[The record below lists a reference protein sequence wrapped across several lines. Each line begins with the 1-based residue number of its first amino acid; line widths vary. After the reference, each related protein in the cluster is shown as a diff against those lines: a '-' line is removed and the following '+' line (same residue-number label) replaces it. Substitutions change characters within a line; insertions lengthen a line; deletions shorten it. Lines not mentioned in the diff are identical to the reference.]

1 MPGVRRPRAVAT
13 VGVLAAVTFGI
24 WSGVRPAA
32 AWAGS
37 APTIGPV
44 QISALGR
51 PGLCWE
57 AGGNGSA
64 VTLEHCDAA
73 VQGQQ
78 WSLTGNGVVMNGN
91 GYCLEAQGQPAGQ
104 ALYIDFAGQCAG
116 VGPGLSGQVWHYRAG
131 RLASTGAGTGA
142 GACAA
147 AGPLW
152 PGTEIVRRAC
162 PRGGPRWSMGY
173 SSVTLAPS
181 AGSRAAGGGAAG
193 GMFSASVTV
202 ANAASAQTAYGVT
215 VILSLSPHPAAG
227 LRVTGLRVTGGGA
240 GWSCDVWSLTCTGT
254 LSSGTSRR
262 ITIAGRLPA
271 ASRPGDSYTVRAR
284 ASVAETSQRPGTTRT
299 STSLT
304 VAVHAAAPAAPSA
317 SAAPGASAAP
327 AGRSPLPIA
336 AVIATLLLGG
346 GTLLIV
352 TRRTRPPARHSL
364 PR

>member
-1 MPGVRRPRAVAT
+1 MPGIRRLSAVAT
-13 VGVLAAVTFGI
+13 VGVLAVVTFGI

-116 VGPGLSGQVWHYRAG
+116 AGQGLSGQVWRYQAG
-131 RLASTGAGTGA
+131 QLASTGTGA
-142 GACAA
+142 CAAA

-152 PGTEIVRRAC
+152 RGTEIVRRAC
-162 PRGGPRWSMGY
+162 PRGAPRWSIGY
-173 SSVTLAPS
+173 SSVALAPS
-181 AGSRAAGGGAAG
+181 TGGRAAGSRAVA

-202 ANAASAQTAYGVT
+202 TNAASAQTAYGVT
-215 VILSLSPHPAAG
+215 VTLSLPPYPAAG
-227 LRVTGLRVTGGGA
+227 PRITGLHAAGPRVTGGGA
-240 GWSCDVWSLTCTGT
+240 GWSCDVRSLTCTGT
-254 LSSGTSRR
+254 LPSGAFSR
-262 ITIAGRLPA
+262 IAVAGRLPA
-271 ASRPGDSYTVRAR
+271 GSRPGDSYTVRAR
-284 ASVAETSQRPGTTRT
+284 ASVTETSQRPGTTRT
-299 STSLT
+299 TTSLT
-304 VAVHAAAPAAPSA
+304 VAVHAAAPGT
-317 SAAPGASAAP
+317 PGASTAP
-327 AGRSPLPIA
+327 AARSPLPLTAIIA
-336 AVIATLLLGG
+336 AALLLGG
-346 GTLLIV
+346 GILLV
-352 TRRTRPPARHSL
+352 ATRRTRPPARHSL

>member
-1 MPGVRRPRAVAT
+1 MPGIRRLSAVAT
-13 VGVLAAVTFGI
+13 VGVLAVVTFGI

-116 VGPGLSGQVWHYRAG
+116 AGQGLSGQVWRYQAG
-131 RLASTGAGTGA
+131 QLASTGTGA
-142 GACAA
+142 CAAA

-162 PRGGPRWSMGY
+162 PPGAPRWNPAVGGIQPDRDRRAPARRLPPRRLLHRPRPRLGNGDLPASRYHPHHHVPHRRRARGRARHARRLHRSGGPVPAAADGHHRCRPPPRRRNPAGRNPPH
-173 SSVTLAPS
+173 TPPRPPQPAPLTPAPLRPRLAPH
-181 AGSRAAGGGAAG
+181 
-193 GMFSASVTV
+193 
-202 ANAASAQTAYGVT
+202 Q
-215 VILSLSPHPAAG
+215 PHPARAPQRALVPQRG
-227 LRVTGLRVTGGGA
+227 QARARPAGGA
-240 GWSCDVWSLTCTGT
+240 
-254 LSSGTSRR
+254 
-262 ITIAGRLPA
+262 
-271 ASRPGDSYTVRAR
+271 SYR
-284 ASVAETSQRPGTTRT
+284 G
-299 STSLT
+299 
-304 VAVHAAAPAAPSA
+304 
-317 SAAPGASAAP
+317 
-327 AGRSPLPIA
+327 
-336 AVIATLLLGG
+336 
-346 GTLLIV
+346 
-352 TRRTRPPARHSL
+352 
-364 PR
+364 